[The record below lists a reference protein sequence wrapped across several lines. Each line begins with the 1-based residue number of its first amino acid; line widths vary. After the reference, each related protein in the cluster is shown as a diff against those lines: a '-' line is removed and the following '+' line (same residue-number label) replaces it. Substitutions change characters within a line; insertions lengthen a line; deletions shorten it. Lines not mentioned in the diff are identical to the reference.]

1 MKTPVKAN
9 FKKAKVNKKHHV
21 LLFFLSFSFLFW
33 VLTNLSKE
41 YTTVMSYKILY
52 VNLPVSK
59 LFQNSPEADFDLR
72 IKGTGFKLFSENLFR
87 KSLYLDM
94 QKVNFKQGFDYYLL
108 PNAQKSKLQEQLRKG
123 LFLEQIIKD
132 TLFFE
137 LGQNKQ
143 KKVPVKENLNL
154 RFKSGYSSSESFKIQ
169 PDSIR
174 ITGPEIQ
181 INQIDFL
188 IMDNLDLKE
197 VFEDVSYEV
206 ALQLPQN
213 LNKIAY
219 SHKSVKVEGKVEKF
233 TEGSFEIP
241 FEIDGLPQ
249 DANVTTYPKTV
260 QVIFQVGLSNYNKI
274 AAEDFEVR
282 CNYAVSKENK
292 YNYLSPKLVKK
303 PSWVKT
309 VKLIPDHIEYLIQQ

>member
-1 MKTPVKAN
+1 MN
-9 FKKAKVNKKHHV
+9 YKV
-21 LLFFLSFSFLFW
+21 
-33 VLTNLSKE
+33 
-41 YTTVMSYKILY
+41 LY
-52 VNLPVSK
+52 GNLPATK
-59 LFQNSPEADFDLR
+59 MFQNSPEADLDLR
-72 IKGTGFKLFSENLFR
+72 VRGTGFKLFSENLLR
-87 KSLYLDM
+87 KPLYLEM
-94 QKVNFKQGFDYYLL
+94 QKVSLKQGFDYYLL

-123 LFLEQIIKD
+123 IILEQVLKD

-143 KKVPVKENLNL
+143 KKVPVQANLNF
-154 RFKSGYSSSESFKIQ
+154 RFKSGYSSSESFRIQ
-169 PDSIR
+169 PDSIK

-188 IMDNLDLKE
+188 TMDNLDLKE
-197 VFEDVSYEV
+197 VFEDFSFEV
-206 ALQLPQN
+206 ALQLPEN
-213 LNKIAY
+213 LNKISY

-241 FEIDGLPQ
+241 FEIDGLPPG
-249 DANVTTYPKTV
+249 ANLTTYPKKV

-274 AAEDFEVR
+274 IADDFEVR
-282 CNYAVSKENK
+282 CNYAESKEKK
-292 YNYLSPKLVKK
+292 YDYLSPRLVKK

>member
-1 MKTPVKAN
+1 MKIPVRTKFN
-9 FKKAKVNKKHHV
+9 ETKVNKKQHV
-21 LLFFLSFSFLFW
+21 LLLFLSFSFLFW

-41 YTTVMSYKILY
+41 YTTVMSYKVMY
-52 VNLPVSK
+52 VNLPASK
-59 LFQNSPEADFDLR
+59 TFQNSPETDLDLR
-72 IKGTGFKLFSENLFR
+72 INGTGFKLFSENLFR
-87 KSLYLDM
+87 KPLYIDM
-94 QKVNFKQGFDYYLL
+94 QKVAFKQGFDYYLL
-108 PNAQKSKLQEQLRKG
+108 PNAQKLKLQEQLRKG
-123 LFLEQIIKD
+123 LFVEQLLKD
-132 TLFFE
+132 TLYFE

-143 KKVPVKENLNL
+143 KKVPVQANLNL
-154 RFKSGYSSSESFKIQ
+154 RFKSGYNSSENFKIQ

-174 ITGPEIQ
+174 VTGPEIQ

-188 IMDNLDLKE
+188 TIDNLDLKE
-197 VFEDVSYEV
+197 VFEDVSIEV
-206 ALQLPQN
+206 ALQLPEN
-213 LNKIAY
+213 LDKIAY
-219 SHKSVKVEGKVEKF
+219 SHKSVKVVGKVEKF

-241 FEIDGLPQ
+241 FEIDGLPEG
-249 DANVTTYPKTV
+249 ANVTTYPKTV

-282 CNYAVSKENK
+282 CNYAVSKENR